1 MTGGK
6 GSSKVYYI
14 KNLDVHQWGKVV
26 NNLNN
31 NNMDIENKMKA
42 LCGWFLKKYI
52 DHHNLTQI
60 RPSNIHTNI
69 QLSLLIAEDWFN
81 TYLCISLW
89 HVLSYRHVLHN
100 LRWTHWWHSN
110 KEEVILYWFLSLL
123 LIQSG
128 PVKSKS
134 ISLSSVQ
141 LSGQEEY
148 RSQSVEIKPS
158 APTQSASML

>member
-1 MTGGK
+1 M
-6 GSSKVYYI
+6 
-14 KNLDVHQWGKVV
+14 

-31 NNMDIENKMKA
+31 NNINIENKMKA
-42 LCGWFLKKYI
+42 FCGWFLKKNI
-52 DHHNLTQI
+52 DCHNLTQI

-69 QLSLLIAEDWFN
+69 QLSLLIAEDWFH
-81 TYLCISLW
+81 TYVFLW
-89 HVLSYRHVLHN
+89 DVLSYRHVFNN

-110 KEEVILYWFLSLL
+110 KEEVNLYWFLSLF

-148 RSQSVEIKPS
+148 RSQSEEVSQTIRSKAICFHVIS
-158 APTQSASML
+158 WLLWRI